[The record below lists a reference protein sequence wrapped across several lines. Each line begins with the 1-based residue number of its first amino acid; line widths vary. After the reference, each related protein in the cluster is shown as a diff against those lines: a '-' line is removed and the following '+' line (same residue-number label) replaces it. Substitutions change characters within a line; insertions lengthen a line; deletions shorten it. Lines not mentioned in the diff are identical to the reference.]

1 MGLMTNRYFGNYG
14 IIRDIVHNH
23 ILQTIALFA
32 MEPPVS
38 LDGEDIRDEKGEGSQ
53 INSESD
59 MNRVGQSRCARYPN
73 MHRNR
78 KREGNVQFGKFG
90 QRDEY
95 PNLIYRDVPYHFLK
109 DSKNHPSNRRAYRWC
124 N

>member
-1 MGLMTNRYFGNYG
+1 MIPTYFAAAMYIDNARWDGVPFFISTGMGLMTNRYFGNYG
-14 IIRDIVHNH
+14 IIRDIVHSL

-38 LDGEDIRDEKGEGSQ
+38 LDGEDIRDEKVKVLRS
-53 INSESD
+53 NSESD

-73 MHRNR
+73 LHRNR

-90 QRDEY
+90 QRG
-95 PNLIYRDVPYHFLK
+95 
-109 DSKNHPSNRRAYRWC
+109 
-124 N
+124 